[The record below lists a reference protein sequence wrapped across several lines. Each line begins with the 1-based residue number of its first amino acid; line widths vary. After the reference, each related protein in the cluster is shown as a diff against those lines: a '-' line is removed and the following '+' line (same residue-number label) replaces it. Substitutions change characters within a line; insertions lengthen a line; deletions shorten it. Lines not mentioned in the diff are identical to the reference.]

1 MKYYLTSFISIF
13 IFLSF
18 TSLSAFSHQTFYVTN
33 PNDNQGGSLR
43 DALNM
48 ASKSNHGSRIY
59 ISFKDDIKIS
69 KTLNYSGLYP
79 VEIHGLGQTVFT
91 GINTTLIASSN
102 GGDVSISRLN
112 FRGPGG
118 FSIENRGDLNSD
130 GGKGIFIDI
139 RDDQTGMVSL
149 NLNEV
154 KVSDVANHG
163 IHVSDCNLA
172 DKCGGGGGGAGEG
185 SDASIT
191 LNFSNVVVENV
202 GNGKFDA
209 DGVRVDERGTGSIYF
224 NSVNSLY
231 TKVGADGVEL
241 DEGQSGSVVAIVNNS
256 SFTDNG
262 AYCNPDLLKPYMPK
276 VDEAEFKDGEMKESD
291 IPGKINGTQDDG
303 CFEREVD
310 LYDSGFVEEYEFGID
325 LDDGFDI
332 DEAGPGSLR
341 VDMVGSTINNNLD
354 EGVDFDEE
362 DAGGINVAFISSIA
376 SGNNDDGFKNSE
388 EGDGSIKGL
397 LLNVVS
403 ANNGGKG
410 AVLEEED
417 NGSLNVDVKGTTTK
431 ENDDMDNTGL
441 EIVQDGDG
449 SGLLTIISSDISDG
463 IDDEGV
469 TIRN

>member
-1 MKYYLTSFISIF
+1 MKNYLTSFISIF

-69 KTLNYSGLYP
+69 KTLNYSGQYP

-209 DGVRVDERGTGSIYF
+209 DGVRVDERGIGSIYF

-341 VDMVGSTINNNLD
+341 VDLPRCSRLGKTT
-354 EGVDFDEE
+354 
-362 DAGGINVAFISSIA
+362 AGHCEQSIKE
-376 SGNNDDGFKNSE
+376 KNSTKRVPKHNSTPSVRPAVCPSLVEHHLAACLRSPLSVPEMQFPDLFPLRSFRVAAHRLRRSLRE
-388 EGDGSIKGL
+388 EAMCQPNGLRVLHGS
-397 LLNVVS
+397 S
-403 ANNGGKG
+403 R
-410 AVLEEED
+410 
-417 NGSLNVDVKGTTTK
+417 
-431 ENDDMDNTGL
+431 
-441 EIVQDGDG
+441 
-449 SGLLTIISSDISDG
+449 SGY
-463 IDDEGV
+463 
-469 TIRN
+469 